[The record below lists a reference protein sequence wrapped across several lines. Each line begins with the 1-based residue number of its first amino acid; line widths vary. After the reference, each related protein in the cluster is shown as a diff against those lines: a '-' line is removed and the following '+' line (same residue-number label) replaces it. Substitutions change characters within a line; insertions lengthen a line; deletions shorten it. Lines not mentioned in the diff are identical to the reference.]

1 MKKLLFNVFDRF
13 LRTDFYDRLHRLIFG
28 DLEYRLYRLN
38 QYNIETEKLHERTFR
53 PFKNKHNR
61 QDIVIV
67 ACGPTA
73 ANYKPIPGAIHIAI
87 NRATR
92 FANIG
97 FDYLFI
103 EDGGPKLRDFVDEMN
118 AYQNKSGSCKKFYGL
133 HSPDVLET
141 GNVLSES
148 DAVKANAFRF
158 HVDNFMKYRGFAS
171 EFAFDISTRPF
182 GCFGSTVFPALQFAL
197 WTNPKRIYLVGCDCT
212 STGHFYNKSEST
224 YLNQTQ
230 LLNGYHA
237 LKKFVASYYPD
248 TEIISINPVALK
260 GMFSDIYQ
268 Q

>member
-1 MKKLLFNVFDRF
+1 MKKFIFDVFDRF
-13 LRTDFYDRLHRLIFG
+13 LQTDFYDRLHRLIFG

-53 PFKNKHNR
+53 PFKNKHNG

-67 ACGPTA
+67 ACGPSA
-73 ANYKPIPGAIHIAI
+73 VNYKPISGAIHIAI

-92 FANIG
+92 FTNID

-118 AYQNKSGSCKKFYGL
+118 AYQNKGKTCQKFYGIQ
-133 HSPDVLET
+133 SPDIRAT
-141 GNVLSES
+141 GNVISES
-148 DAVKANAFRF
+148 DAILANASRYHTDCFT
-158 HVDNFMKYRGFAS
+158 KYRGFTA
-171 EFAFDISTRPF
+171 EFAFDITTRAF
-182 GCFGSTVFPALQFAL
+182 GSFGSTVFSALQFAL

-212 STGHFYNKSEST
+212 ATGHFYNKSEST
-224 YLNQTQ
+224 YLNQNQ
-230 LLNGYHA
+230 LRNGYLT
-237 LKKFVASYYPD
+237 LKKFVASYYPT